1 LCRCRRGAGGRPR
14 RREFFLFMF
23 LYRFVFCYTRK
34 TCACVLRDESMLCRW
49 VRADHFFQTHDWLTK
64 SWFSP
69 RILFFSVGAVPRA
82 IPSRSLHSLSH
93 HGELV
98 PPQAPQRRQ
107 RPFPRRQRRKKKQAR
122 AIDRISTPSF
132 PPQANPYLL
141 AYNTV
146 LAAGWAYVLYLTFAT
161 VAAGGWTKEVLKVRK
176 KRANFFPFGCG
187 ATRQAVLAWCVGFAA
202 VPKERDA
209 KKINK
214 KKLFLHSPSTFRSR
228 LCRPRPSPRS
238 RTRCWA
244 SSSRPFSRRVSGGGW
259 LGGGCE
265 E

>member
-1 LCRCRRGAGGRPR
+1 MLAGRIILFGAPKNAR
-14 RREFFLFMF
+14 LDQKAVQSSN
-23 LYRFVFCYTRK
+23 FVFC
-34 TCACVLRDESMLCRW
+34 CLV
-49 VRADHFFQTHDWLTK
+49 
-64 SWFSP
+64 P
-69 RILFFSVGAVPRA
+69 AVPRA
-82 IPSRSLHSLSH
+82 
-93 HGELV
+93 V
-98 PPQAPQRRQ
+98 PPVPSTLYRTMVSSCRLRHPRRRQ
-107 RPFPRRQRRKKKQAR
+107 CPFPRQRRRKKKTGAR
-122 AIDRISTPSF
+122 DRPRISTPSF

-214 KKLFLHSPSTFRSR
+214 KKLFLHRPSTFRSR

-259 LGGGCE
+259 LGGCCE